1 MIQLFIQISVLI
13 CFIGLVIV
21 LFFEEKDYVFYSILL
36 ITIAGIIS
44 ATFIEEAR
52 QIQFYIDSIEW
63 KVIIFLITM
72 FIIVEIL
79 QEKKFFDEIAIKI
92 VGRFQ
97 ANPRKMFY
105 VICIISTLMAS
116 IVEDLSIAMIFGPI
130 IIVASR
136 KLNLS
141 AAPFLLGMTI
151 CINIA
156 ATLTPF
162 GSAPNILITSEFNL
176 DFMWFISRIG
186 IYFLVALFSTLLL
199 LDRVILKKE
208 MTRCQQVVC
217 VLEEEKGEELIEGG
231 KISPINF
238 YKNLIALIVFILLL
252 IFISEIFLAGI
263 LGALIFLIINP
274 IKNKKEKNSIS
285 LSYYLN
291 KLDFRLI
298 FFFICLFIFV
308 GLMELNGTIAFF
320 EVILEDL
327 SAQNE
332 LILAFIV
339 LVATSVLS
347 GFLDNTPVTI
357 MFIPIISILTGL
369 PEFHRGPIMVAF
381 ILGINL
387 GGNFLPQGSAA
398 DMMTLQ
404 IAQENKVTNLSY
416 KRLTK
421 VGALFALYHIVLG
434 MGYLTIMTFI
444 F

>member
-1 MIQLFIQISVLI
+1 MILAFVQISVII

-21 LFFEEKDYVFYSILL
+21 LFFEESDYIFYSILL

-44 ATFIEEAR
+44 AIFLEEAR
-52 QIQFYIDSIEW
+52 QIQFYIETIKWD
-63 KVIIFLITM
+63 VIIFLICM

-79 QEKKFFDEIAIKI
+79 KEKGFFDEIALKI
-92 VGRFQ
+92 VGRFYES
-97 ANPRKMFY
+97 PRKMFY
-105 VICIISTLMAS
+105 IICIISTLMAS

-162 GSAPNILITSEFNL
+162 GSAPNIIISNEFNL
-176 DFMWFISRIG
+176 DFLWFISSVG
-186 IYFLVALFSTLLL
+186 IYFIVALFSTLLI
-199 LDRVILKKE
+199 LDKVILKKE
-208 MTRCQQVVC
+208 ILRCQQQVC
-217 VLEEEKGEELIEGG
+217 VLEDQELELSIQTD
-231 KISPINF
+231 KKFHLDF
-238 YKNLIALIVFILLL
+238 YKNLVALIIFILLL
-252 IFISEIFLAGI
+252 IFITEIFLAGI
-263 LGALIFLIINP
+263 LGVLIFLIINP
-274 IKNKKEKNSIS
+274 IKRKNKKDTIS
-285 LSYYLN
+285 LSNYLN
-291 KLDFRLI
+291 KVDYRLI
-298 FFFICLFIFV
+298 FFFVCLFIFV
-308 GLMELNGTIAFF
+308 GLMKLNGTIAFF
-320 EVILEDL
+320 EILLENL
-327 SAQNE
+327 SSQNE
-332 LILAFIV
+332 LVLAFII
-339 LVATSVLS
+339 LIFTSVLS

-357 MFIPIISILTGL
+357 IFLPIISILAGL
-369 PEFHRGPIMVAF
+369 PEFQRGPLMIAF

-404 IAQENKVTNLSY
+404 IAQENKVFNLNY

-421 VGALFALYHIVLG
+421 VGALFSLFHIGLGMLYLTLIVL
-434 MGYLTIMTFI
+434 F

>member
-1 MIQLFIQISVLI
+1 MILAFVQISVII

-21 LFFEEKDYVFYSILL
+21 LFFEESDYIFYSILL

-44 ATFIEEAR
+44 AIFLEEAR
-52 QIQFYIDSIEW
+52 QIQFYIETIKWD
-63 KVIIFLITM
+63 VIIFLICM

-79 QEKKFFDEIAIKI
+79 KEKGFFDEIALKI
-92 VGRFQ
+92 VGRFYES
-97 ANPRKMFY
+97 PRKMFY
-105 VICIISTLMAS
+105 IICIISTLMAS

-162 GSAPNILITSEFNL
+162 GSAPNIIISNEFNL
-176 DFMWFISRIG
+176 DFLWFISSVG
-186 IYFLVALFSTLLL
+186 IYFIVALFSTLLI
-199 LDRVILKKE
+199 LDKVILKKE
-208 MTRCQQVVC
+208 ILRCQQQVC
-217 VLEEEKGEELIEGG
+217 VLEDQELELSIQTD
-231 KISPINF
+231 KKFHLDF
-238 YKNLIALIVFILLL
+238 YKNLVALIIFILLL
-252 IFISEIFLAGI
+252 IFITEIFLAGI
-263 LGALIFLIINP
+263 LGVLIFLIINP
-274 IKNKKEKNSIS
+274 IKRKNKKDTIS
-285 LSYYLN
+285 LSNYLN
-291 KLDFRLI
+291 KVDYRLI
-298 FFFICLFIFV
+298 FFFVCLFIFV
-308 GLMELNGTIAFF
+308 GLMKLNGTIAFF
-320 EVILEDL
+320 EILLENL
-327 SAQNE
+327 SSQNE
-332 LILAFIV
+332 LVLAFII
-339 LVATSVLS
+339 LIFTSVLS

-357 MFIPIISILTGL
+357 IFLPIISILAGL
-369 PEFHRGPIMVAF
+369 PEFQRGPLMIAF

-404 IAQENKVTNLSY
+404 IAQENKVFNLNY

-421 VGALFALYHIVLG
+421 VGALFSLFHIGLG
-434 MGYLTIMTFI
+434 MLYLTIIVLF

>member
-1 MIQLFIQISVLI
+1 MILTFIQISVII

-21 LFFEEKDYVFYSILL
+21 LFFEEKDYIFYSILL

-44 ATFIEEAR
+44 AIFLEEAR
-52 QIQFYIDSIEW
+52 QILFYIDSIEW
-63 KVIIFLITM
+63 EVVIFLVAM

-79 QEKKFFDEIAIKI
+79 KEKKFFDEIAIKI
-92 VGRFQ
+92 VGRFY
-97 ANPRKMFY
+97 AHPRKMFY
-105 VICIISTLMAS
+105 IICVTSTLMAS

-130 IIVASR
+130 IVVAAR

-162 GSAPNILITSEFNL
+162 GSAPNILIANELNL
-176 DFMWFISRIG
+176 DFIWFISNIG
-186 IYFLVALFSTLLL
+186 VYFLISLFLTL
-199 LDRVILKKE
+199 VILDKIILKQE
-208 MTRCQQVVC
+208 IIRCQNQVC
-217 VLEEEKGEELIEGG
+217 VSEEIDEEVLLYKEKNVQL
-231 KISPINF
+231 NF
-238 YKNLIALIVFILLL
+238 YKNLGALIIFVLLL

-274 IKNKKEKNSIS
+274 VKNKKGKTTIS
-285 LSYYLN
+285 LSYYIN
-291 KLDFRLI
+291 KVDYRLI
-298 FFFICLFIFV
+298 FFFICLFVFV
-308 GLMELNGTIAFF
+308 GLMQLNGTITFF
-320 EVILEDL
+320 EFLLENV
-327 SAQNE
+327 SAENE
-332 LILAFIV
+332 LVLAFIILIV
-339 LVATSVLS
+339 TSILS

-357 MFIPIISILTGL
+357 IFIPIISLLAGL
-369 PEFHRGPIMVAF
+369 PEFSRGPLIVAF

-404 IAQENKVTNLSY
+404 IAQENDVFNLSY

-421 VGALFALYHIVLG
+421 VGTLFALLHIFLG
-434 MGYLTIMTFI
+434 MIYLTLMVI
-444 F
+444 FF

>member
-1 MIQLFIQISVLI
+1 MILAFVQISVII

-21 LFFEEKDYVFYSILL
+21 LFFEESDYIFYSILL

-44 ATFIEEAR
+44 AIFLEEAR
-52 QIQFYIDSIEW
+52 QIQFYIETIKWD
-63 KVIIFLITM
+63 VIIFLICM

-79 QEKKFFDEIAIKI
+79 KEKGFFDEIALKI
-92 VGRFQ
+92 VGRFYES
-97 ANPRKMFY
+97 PRKMFY
-105 VICIISTLMAS
+105 IICIISTLMAS

-162 GSAPNILITSEFNL
+162 GSAPNIIISNEFNL
-176 DFMWFISRIG
+176 DFLWFISSVG
-186 IYFLVALFSTLLL
+186 IYFIVALFSTLLI
-199 LDRVILKKE
+199 LDKVILKKE
-208 MTRCQQVVC
+208 ILRCQQQVC
-217 VLEEEKGEELIEGG
+217 VLEDQELELSIQTD
-231 KISPINF
+231 KKFHLDF
-238 YKNLIALIVFILLL
+238 YKNLVALIIFILLL
-252 IFISEIFLAGI
+252 IFITEIFLAGI
-263 LGALIFLIINP
+263 LGVLIFLIINP
-274 IKNKKEKNSIS
+274 IKRKNKKDTIS
-285 LSYYLN
+285 LSNYLN
-291 KLDFRLI
+291 KVDYRLI
-298 FFFICLFIFV
+298 FFFVCLFIFV
-308 GLMELNGTIAFF
+308 GLMKLNGTIAFF
-320 EVILEDL
+320 EILLENL
-327 SAQNE
+327 SSQNE
-332 LILAFIV
+332 LVLAFII
-339 LVATSVLS
+339 LIFTSVLS

-357 MFIPIISILTGL
+357 IFLPIISILAGL
-369 PEFHRGPIMVAF
+369 PEFHRGPLMIAF

-404 IAQENKVTNLSY
+404 IAQENKVFNLNY

-421 VGALFALYHIVLG
+421 VGALFSLFHIGLG
-434 MGYLTIMTFI
+434 MLYLTIIVLF